1 MSIIFVRSVII
12 YILVVIAVRIMG
24 KRQIG
29 ELNPH
34 ELVITILI
42 SSVATVPLQDNS
54 MPLTNSIIPILIF
67 VALEVLGSALSMK
80 SLWFRNLIQ
89 GKPIIIIK
97 DGKLQQKDLKRLR
110 FTIDDLMD
118 SLRRQDIF
126 DISQVA
132 YAVVETN
139 GNLTVQKKAAYMPL
153 TSLDMN
159 LPKQEAAMPITVV
172 IDGKPVS
179 EYFGSTKYSQ
189 AEIEKLV
196 KGTGVDIKDILL
208 MTVDINS
215 NTFYI
220 KKENDKI

>member
-118 SLRRQDIF
+118 SLRRQDVF

-139 GNLTVQKKAAYMPL
+139 GNLTVQKKSAYMPL

-159 LPKQEAAMPITVV
+159 LPKQEAVMPITVV

-189 AEIEKLV
+189 TEIEKLV

-208 MTVDINS
+208 MTVDVNS

-220 KKENDKI
+220 KKENSEI

>member
-67 VALEVLGSALSMK
+67 VALEVIGSALSMK

-118 SLRRQDIF
+118 SLRRQDVF

-139 GNLTVQKKAAYMPL
+139 GNLTVQKKSAYMPL

-159 LPKQEAAMPITVV
+159 LPKQEAVMPITVV

-220 KKENDKI
+220 KKENSEI